1 MAQYDINLR
10 EYWRILKKR
19 KLTVILTALLL
30 GAFTIIFAILRAPTP
45 LYTSVC
51 SIKFEKDTTVEGLYA
66 RTLSW
71 GGGDDIETQI
81 SLLKSYSVM
90 RKVAEKLGKIPH
102 SKAGEEA
109 APGSRTAAVVEALQ
123 SKVKVSR
130 ETFTNI
136 INIEV
141 TDTDP
146 VFAQKLAAEIAT
158 TYKDV
163 HTKAQNARTTE
174 ALKYIS
180 QQLKDVRENLR
191 EAENEFNKFTQE
203 NQLVSID
210 LQSEALLST
219 AKEIRDKLRELDEAK
234 ADLSSLLGKL
244 ESFIEEGA
252 GSSDD
257 FYSAYAN
264 KQYQDANNTLVELS
278 LKRDSLLKDY
288 TTRHPEV
295 IAVQRKIEE
304 NARKMAIILR
314 LQINSIERKKN
325 ELNQE
330 LANVV
335 RKTNELMEKKL
346 EYNRLKRK
354 VDSFNE
360 MTALLERKSQEA
372 SIRKAEKPE
381 EVTIVRPA
389 LLPTSP
395 INPPKTAATGTMG
408 VIIGLILGMVLA
420 FIVETFDTSLG
431 AIEDVEETLGIQ
443 VLGVIPHG
451 DEKLIQ
457 EGMKEKEVKGEF
469 AGSSSVRGRMR
480 LVAHFVPQS
489 MMAESF
495 RALRT
500 NIQFRDVEKKIK
512 SLAITS
518 ASPQE
523 GKSIVAANLAI
534 TMAQAGMK
542 TLLVESDLRKPTL
555 SKAFGVEISP
565 GLTDVLL
572 GNYSWED
579 VVKTIT
585 DIIVGKME
593 LDEVMATPGL
603 DNLNIITSGTM
614 PPNPSE
620 LIDSKRLVDFIEDVK
635 KEYDMIIFDTPPV
648 LSTADPAILGTK
660 VDAVLFVYM
669 VGSISKGLL
678 KRSTIQ
684 LAQVKCN
691 LLGVVLNGMKAEV
704 SPDFHDFKYYK
715 YYYSHTE
722 EKDKGVFPRIFGK
735 SKRTLDKSNL
745 REEKPNETF
754 VPGKGESKEKK
765 SGIMRVI
772 LLFIALGFL
781 VVGVIWQTGILP
793 FGTDFFKGKRVEIDK
808 KSLPETA
815 PGKPMK
821 AAEHVSG
828 DAESEQI
835 SPEIKA
841 IKQEMET
848 LKPSVDNV
856 SPKTSE
862 VAPEIV
868 TVVRPP
874 VAFTEKT
881 GKGGEGISEK
891 QAQES
896 LKQSDSTN
904 AEIKETTPPVSGTGA
919 AELEVS
925 KEVRFPYS
933 LRNGSFRNLE
943 KTEEAVSMLKDMGLS
958 PYWSRVDLGEKG
970 KWYRVFVGHFSTL
983 EDAKEFEKAHGVP
996 ADRVLKTA
1004 YTVQV
1009 GDSTAKQELEK
1020 IALDLEKMGHSPY
1033 FIKISQTGY
1042 RLLVGAF
1049 VTKEAAQQLEHQLKE
1064 AGVNCAAV
1072 LR

>member
-19 KLTVILTALLL
+19 KFTVFLTAVLL
-30 GAFTIIFAILRAPTP
+30 GVFTIVFAILRAPTP

-51 SIKFEKDTTVEGLYA
+51 SIKFEKDTAVEGLYA

-71 GGGDDIETQI
+71 SGGDDIETQI

-90 RKVAEKLGKIPH
+90 RKVAEKLGKIPQ
-102 SKAGEEA
+102 SKADEDNTSPA
-109 APGSRTAAVVEALQ
+109 SKTAAVVEALQ
-123 SKVKVSR
+123 AKVKVSR

-141 TDTDP
+141 TDKNP
-146 VFAQKLAAEIAT
+146 VFAQRLAAEIAVN
-158 TYKDV
+158 YKDV
-163 HTKAQNARTTE
+163 HTKAQNVRTTE
-174 ALKYIS
+174 ALKYIT
-180 QQLKDVRENLR
+180 QQLEDIREKLR
-191 EAENEFNKFTQE
+191 ASENEFNRFTQE

-210 LQSEALLST
+210 LQSENLLSA
-219 AKEIRDKLRELDEAK
+219 AKDLRDELRKLNEAK
-234 ADLSSLLGKL
+234 ADLAELLVKL
-244 ESFIEEGA
+244 ERFIRDRS
-252 GSSDD
+252 GSSDN

-264 KQYQDANNTLVELS
+264 KQYQDTNNSLVELS
-278 LKRDSLLKDY
+278 LKKDSLLKDY
-288 TTRHPEV
+288 TARHPEV

-304 NARKMAIILR
+304 NARKMAIVLK
-314 LQINSIERKKN
+314 LQINGIERKKKD
-325 ELNQE
+325 LNQE
-330 LANVV
+330 LVNVV

-346 EYNRLKRK
+346 EYDRLKRK

-360 MTALLERKSQEA
+360 MTALLERKNQEA

-395 INPPKTAATGTMG
+395 INSPKTAATGTMG
-408 VIIGLILGMVLA
+408 VIIGLVLGMVLA

-431 AIEDVEETLGIQ
+431 AIEDVEETLGTQ

-451 DEKLIQ
+451 DEKLLH
-457 EGMKEKEVKGEF
+457 EGIKEKELKGDF
-469 AGSSSVRGRMR
+469 TGSSLRRRMR

-489 MMAESF
+489 MLAESF

-523 GKSIVAANLAI
+523 GKSTVSANLAI

-542 TLLVESDLRKPTL
+542 TLLVESDLRKPSL
-555 SKAFGVEISP
+555 SKAFGIEISP

-572 GNYSWED
+572 GNYSWQD
-579 VVKTIT
+579 VVKTVT
-585 DIIVGKME
+585 DIIVGKMD

-635 KEYDMIIFDTPPV
+635 NEYDMIIFDTPPV

-678 KRSTIQ
+678 KRATIQ
-684 LAQVKCN
+684 LTQVKCN
-691 LLGVVLNGMKAEV
+691 ILGVVLNGMKAEV

-722 EKDKGVFPRIFGK
+722 EKDKGFFPRMFGK
-735 SKRTLDKSNL
+735 RSRD
-745 REEKPNETF
+745 RGEIPFEKEGPVET
-754 VPGKGESKEKK
+754 VATEKGESKEKK
-765 SGIMRVI
+765 SGIMRPI

-781 VVGVIWQTGILP
+781 VAGILWQTGILP
-793 FGTDFFKGKRVEIDK
+793 FDTDLFKNKISGLNK
-808 KSLPETA
+808 KDV
-815 PGKPMK
+815 
-821 AAEHVSG
+821 VSG
-828 DAESEQI
+828 DAPKQRVKSHEPSL
-835 SPEIKA
+835 SA
-841 IKQEMET
+841 IKPKPLTPETQAVEREMEK
-848 LKPSVDNV
+848 LEPLEEKVRQ
-856 SPKTSE
+856 
-862 VAPEIV
+862 EIV
-868 TVVRPP
+868 EEASDTVVRPP
-874 VAFTEKT
+874 PAFTGQAGENEK
-881 GKGGEGISEK
+881 GIPEK
-891 QAQES
+891 QAQQS
-896 LKQSDSTN
+896 LDVPAS
-904 AEIKETTPPVSGTGA
+904 PPVSLAEAPSPFSGPGKAVLQA
-919 AELEVS
+919 ADDI
-925 KEVRFPYS
+925 RYPFS
-933 LRNGSFRNLE
+933 LRTGSFRDLQ
-943 KTEEAVSMLKDMGLS
+943 KTEEAVAMLRKMGLS
-958 PYWSRVDLGEKG
+958 PYWSHVDLGEKG
-970 KWYRVFVGHFSTL
+970 KWFRVFVGHFRTL
-983 EDAKEFEKAHGVP
+983 EDAKEFEKTHGVP

-1004 YTVQV
+1004 YAVKV
-1009 GDSTAKQELEK
+1009 GESPSKKELEK
-1020 IALDLEKMGHSPY
+1020 VALDLERLGRSPY
-1033 FIKISQTGY
+1033 FIRTPQNGY

-1049 VTKEAAQQLEHQLKE
+1049 VTQEAADQLALQLKE
-1064 AGVNCAAV
+1064 AGVDCSAV

>member
-19 KLTVILTALLL
+19 KFTVILTAFLL

-45 LYTSVC
+45 LYTSTC

-90 RKVAEKLGKIPH
+90 RKVAERLGKIPH
-102 SKAGEEA
+102 GKADEDA
-109 APGSRTAAVVEALQ
+109 APGSRTAALVEDLQ

-141 TDTDP
+141 TDGDP

-158 TYKDV
+158 TYKEV

-174 ALKYIS
+174 ALKYIT

-191 EAENEFNKFTQE
+191 EAENEFNRFTQE

-234 ADLSSLLGKL
+234 ADLTSLLGKL

-257 FYSAYAN
+257 FYSSYAN

-295 IAVQRKIEE
+295 ITVQRKIEE

-314 LQINSIERKKN
+314 LQTNSIERKKK

-335 RKTNELMEKKL
+335 KKTNELMEKKL

-431 AIEDVEETLGIQ
+431 AIEDVEETLGTQ

-457 EGMKEKEVKGEF
+457 EGMKDKDLKGES
-469 AGSSSVRGRMR
+469 AGSSLRRRMR

-523 GKSIVAANLAI
+523 GKSVVAANLAI

-585 DIIVGKME
+585 DIIVGKMD

-678 KRSTIQ
+678 KRSTVQ
-684 LAQVKCN
+684 LTQVKCN
-691 LLGVVLNGMKAEV
+691 ILGVVINGMKAEV

-722 EKDKGVFPRIFGK
+722 EKNKGVFSRFFGK
-735 SKRTLDKSNL
+735 TKRARDKSIL
-745 REEKPNETF
+745 REQEPVENF
-754 VPGKGESKEKK
+754 VRGKGGSREKK
-765 SGIMRVI
+765 SGVMRFV
-772 LLFIALGFL
+772 LLFVALGFL
-781 VVGVIWQTGILP
+781 VAGVLWQTGILP

-821 AAEHVSG
+821 VAEHVSG

-848 LKPSVDNV
+848 LKPSADNV

-862 VAPEIV
+862 GAPEIV
-868 TVVRPP
+868 AVVRPP

-896 LKQSDSTN
+896 LKPSDSTN
-904 AEIKETTPPVSGTGA
+904 AEIKETTPPVSSTAA
-919 AELEVS
+919 AEQEVL
-925 KEVRFPYS
+925 KEVEYPYS
-933 LRNGSFRNLE
+933 LRTGSFRSLE
-943 KTEEAVSMLKDMGLS
+943 KTEEAVSMLKNMGLS
-958 PYWSRVDLGEKG
+958 PYWSHVDLGEKG

-983 EDAKEFEKAHGVP
+983 EDAKEFEKAHDVP
-996 ADRVLKTA
+996 ADRVLKTV

-1009 GDSTAKQELEK
+1009 GDSALKQELEK
-1020 IALDLEKMGHSPY
+1020 IAVELEKMGHSPY
-1033 FIKISQTGY
+1033 FIKTSQTEY

-1049 VTKEAAQQLEHQLKE
+1049 VTKEAAQQLENQLKE